1 MLTDHL
7 THIIRENLDY
17 VPTEGQEAMI
27 HGLANFVVNKDKDDI
42 FLIRGFAGTGKT
54 SLIASLV
61 KTLRKKKNKT
71 ILMAPTGRAAKVLS
85 VYSDHSAMTIH
96 KKIYRQKKINDG
108 FAEFS
113 LDRNMHRDTLFIVD
127 EASMIS
133 NQSLDLSI
141 FGSGRLL
148 DDLVS
153 YVYSGISCKLILIGD
168 EAQLP
173 PVGLDSSEALD
184 PKLLEG
190 YGFPVMQ
197 GKLEEVVRQSLSS
210 GILVNATR
218 VRENLESNAL
228 GYPDL
233 LKDETE
239 DVLRISG
246 ENLVESIESSY
257 DSVGMDETIIVCR
270 SNKRANN
277 YNQGI
282 RNSILWKE
290 EELTVGDQLM
300 IVKNNYFWL
309 KDEDEVDFI
318 ANGDIAQVNRINGYH
333 ELYGLRFADVNLRL
347 ADYKDLD
354 FDARIILDSLMVE
367 SASLDR
373 DVMREFYFKVMEDYQ
388 HVKGK
393 KHRSEAVREDPFF
406 NALQVKFAYAVTC
419 HKAQGGQWKTVFID
433 QSFHQHPL
441 FPLAIKLTVK
451 DLFPGPE
458 IQSTLSNCYNYLT
471 AHNSAFKMSIGVIF
485 ISVMIILR
493 VRFLRG

>member
-1 MLTDHL
+1 MCKFINVFEITAWQIYVFFPMLTDHL
-7 THIIRENLDY
+7 THAIRENLNY
-17 VPTEGQEAMI
+17 VPTKGQEAMI
-27 HGLANFVVNKDKDDI
+27 LGLANFVVNKDESDL
-42 FLIRGFAGTGKT
+42 FVIRGFAGTGKT

-61 KTLRKKKNKT
+61 KTLKKRKNKT

-85 VYSDHSAMTIH
+85 GYSDHSAMTIH

-133 NQSLDLSI
+133 NQSLDI
-141 FGSGRLL
+141 AVFGSGRLL

-153 YVYSGISCKLILIGD
+153 YVYSGIDCKLILIGD

-190 YGFPVMQ
+190 YGFPVKH
-197 GKLEEVVRQSLSS
+197 GILDEVVRQALSS
-210 GILVNATR
+210 GILVNATH
-218 VRENLESNAL
+218 VREKLESNVL
-228 GYPDL
+228 GFPGL
-233 LKDETE
+233 LRNEAKD
-239 DVLRISG
+239 VIRISG
-246 ENLVESIESSY
+246 ENLIESIESSY
-257 DSVGMDETIIVCR
+257 DRVGMDETIIVCR
-270 SNKRANN
+270 SNKQANR
-277 YNQGI
+277 YNQGV

-318 ANGDIAQVNRINGYH
+318 ANGDIAQINRINGYH
-333 ELYGLRFADVNLRL
+333 ELYGLRFADVNLCL
-347 ADYKDLD
+347 ADYKNLD

-373 DVMREFYFKVMEDYQ
+373 DVMKEFFFKVMEDYQ
-388 HVKGK
+388 HVKAK
-393 KHRSEAVREDPFF
+393 KNRLDAVREDPFF

-419 HKAQGGQWKTVFID
+419 HKAQGGQWKHVYID
-433 QSFHQHPL
+433 QGYVTEESLDRDYYRWLYTAMTRATEKL
-441 FPLAIKLTVK
+441 FFVNFK
-451 DLFPGPE
+451 DEFFSL
-458 IQSTLSNCYNYLT
+458 Q
-471 AHNSAFKMSIGVIF
+471 
-485 ISVMIILR
+485 
-493 VRFLRG
+493 